1 MVHQVLYR
9 ALVSTKWLAESIRT
23 GKLGPDLR
31 VLDASWYSPGTREA
45 RKEYLERHV
54 PGASFFDIEECRDTA
69 SPYEMMLPSETGFAN
84 YVGRLGISNHT
95 HVVVYDGDHLGSF
108 YAPRVWWM
116 FRVFGHRTVSVLN
129 GGFRNWLKEG
139 HPVTSEPSRPE
150 PAVFKAT
157 LDRSLL
163 KTYEQVLENLE
174 SKRFQLVDSRSQ
186 GRFLGTEPEP
196 DAFGLDSGHIHG
208 SVNMPFMDFL
218 TEDGFEKSPEE
229 LRALFQTKKV
239 DLSQPLI
246 ATCRKGVTACHVAL
260 AAYLCGKPDVAV
272 YDGLSLESPVPQQEA
287 MELGRQPGTTGLT
300 RAHLNDEKGQRDTD
314 PWKTACSSLDTSNFK
329 YQGLSSPQPL
339 PRTAST
345 QGSSLGQCHLEEM
358 PPPPPTAA
366 SRDSLGLDPQSRSP
380 KNGDSQSS
388 EGSRSFSREIRAT
401 LREGSQPCQGTD
413 DGPSLGTQDQ
423 RSTPM
428 SQKGSIIPNNIRHK
442 FGSNVVDQ
450 LVSEEQAQRAI
461 SEVFQGQKKASLW
474 PSRKQSPAGISSIF
488 SDYYDLGYNMR
499 SNLFQGPDKP
509 LPPGSDP
516 RHPRNQTPTGSLSG
530 FFFELGEGM
539 VLGVES
545 ERAPEE
551 TKSLMKASYTPEVIE
566 NSVRDLEQWHGR
578 KTDDLG
584 RWHRKNAMNLNLQKA
599 LEEKYGE
606 NSKSKSSKY

>member
-1 MVHQVLYR
+1 MACARPAEPPRRAPTPSALEGKGIINPRCHRPPSRACFHCSFLAGSSTVASRSQTPVPGSTPIWSPRKLCPTRFCAGPPGPLGGAGPAFQRESANLSRCTPQPRWLAINKQPGGVRREKELLPGLTLLHTPTSSRLSLFPGSHPCQVTRRAEAMVHQVLYR

-23 GKLGPDLR
+23 GKLGPGLR

-69 SPYEMMLPSETGFAN
+69 SPYEMMLPSEAGFAD

-163 KTYEQVLENLE
+163 KYYEQVLENLE
-174 SKRFQLVDSRSQ
+174 SKRFQLVDARSQ

-196 DAFGLDSGHIHG
+196 DAVGLDSGHIRG

-239 DLSQPLI
+239 DLSQPVI

-272 YDGLSLESPVPQQEA
+272 YDGS
-287 MELGRQPGTTGLT
+287 
-300 RAHLNDEKGQRDTD
+300 
-314 PWKTACSSLDTSNFK
+314 W
-329 YQGLSSPQPL
+329 
-339 PRTAST
+339 
-345 QGSSLGQCHLEEM
+345 
-358 PPPPPTAA
+358 
-366 SRDSLGLDPQSRSP
+366 
-380 KNGDSQSS
+380 S
-388 EGSRSFSREIRAT
+388 EWFR
-401 LREGSQPCQGTD
+401 
-413 DGPSLGTQDQ
+413 
-423 RSTPM
+423 
-428 SQKGSIIPNNIRHK
+428 
-442 FGSNVVDQ
+442 
-450 LVSEEQAQRAI
+450 
-461 SEVFQGQKKASLW
+461 
-474 PSRKQSPAGISSIF
+474 
-488 SDYYDLGYNMR
+488 
-499 SNLFQGPDKP
+499 
-509 LPPGSDP
+509 
-516 RHPRNQTPTGSLSG
+516 
-530 FFFELGEGM
+530 
-539 VLGVES
+539 
-545 ERAPEE
+545 RAPPESRVSQG
-551 TKSLMKASYTPEVIE
+551 KSEKA
-566 NSVRDLEQWHGR
+566 
-578 KTDDLG
+578 
-584 RWHRKNAMNLNLQKA
+584 
-599 LEEKYGE
+599 
-606 NSKSKSSKY
+606 

>member
-23 GKLGPDLR
+23 GKLGPGLR

-69 SPYEMMLPSETGFAN
+69 SPYEMMLPSEAGFAD

-163 KTYEQVLENLE
+163 KNYEQVLENLE

-196 DAFGLDSGHIHG
+196 DAVDAGLESRCHHSCRVPSSPCLAISRSRVLSCPLHLLGLDSGHIRG

-218 TEDGFEKSPEE
+218 TEDGFEKSAEE

-272 YDGLSLESPVPQQEA
+272 YDGS
-287 MELGRQPGTTGLT
+287 
-300 RAHLNDEKGQRDTD
+300 
-314 PWKTACSSLDTSNFK
+314 W
-329 YQGLSSPQPL
+329 
-339 PRTAST
+339 
-345 QGSSLGQCHLEEM
+345 
-358 PPPPPTAA
+358 
-366 SRDSLGLDPQSRSP
+366 
-380 KNGDSQSS
+380 S
-388 EGSRSFSREIRAT
+388 EWFR
-401 LREGSQPCQGTD
+401 
-413 DGPSLGTQDQ
+413 
-423 RSTPM
+423 
-428 SQKGSIIPNNIRHK
+428 
-442 FGSNVVDQ
+442 
-450 LVSEEQAQRAI
+450 
-461 SEVFQGQKKASLW
+461 
-474 PSRKQSPAGISSIF
+474 
-488 SDYYDLGYNMR
+488 
-499 SNLFQGPDKP
+499 
-509 LPPGSDP
+509 
-516 RHPRNQTPTGSLSG
+516 
-530 FFFELGEGM
+530 
-539 VLGVES
+539 
-545 ERAPEE
+545 RAPPESRVSQG
-551 TKSLMKASYTPEVIE
+551 KSEKA
-566 NSVRDLEQWHGR
+566 
-578 KTDDLG
+578 
-584 RWHRKNAMNLNLQKA
+584 
-599 LEEKYGE
+599 
-606 NSKSKSSKY
+606 